1 MSKFKPT
8 LEFNSVF
15 DIDYGDLKAN
25 NIECIIFDLDNTL
38 SPFEIEE
45 PDNYLI
51 NFIKV
56 LKQFFIVEIV
66 TNRCGDKVNKF
77 SEALEIDCIALA
89 MKPLKRSFNKV
100 LEKHNLSIEQVV
112 VIGDQIFTD
121 IWGANRL
128 GIKSIFINHLGT
140 EKNFYNTVTRNINK
154 ILIRK

>member
-66 TNRCGDKVNKF
+66 TNRYGEKVNKF
-77 SEALEIDCIALA
+77 SESLGIDCVALA

-100 LEKHNLSIEQVV
+100 LEKHNLSVEQVV

-128 GIKSIFINHLGT
+128 GIKSIFINHSGT
-140 EKNFYNTVTRNINK
+140 EKNFYNTTTRKLNK
-154 ILIRK
+154 ILSGK